1 MDNSKYFKDILKTIP
16 EYKKNNIISI
26 FNSK

>member
-16 EYKKNNIISI
+16 DYKKNNNISI